1 MAKSASWGFTN
12 LSDNTHKTIAPT
24 VLNENTEYAIIED
37 EAGVTV
43 LANLSSPV
51 DQGERVSIK
60 AQVLDKI
67 TLSNVKN
74 VHPAPVQQGIQYSIK
89 VENLL
94 SVTDSNVPEYRVD
107 EPLCATLTLKHALS
121 SNITPEHIDIMIK
134 RVLGA
139 IYKADGSS
147 RIASLM
153 RLATK
158 PEEN

>member
-1 MAKSASWGFTN
+1 MAKSKSWGFTN
-12 LSDNTHKTIAPT
+12 VSDNSHKTIIPT
-24 VLNENTEYAIIED
+24 VLNEDTEYAVIED

-43 LANLSSPV
+43 LANLTSPV

-60 AQVLDKI
+60 AQILDKV

-74 VHPAPVQQGIQYSIK
+74 AHPAPVQQGIQYSIK

-94 SVTDSNVPEYRVD
+94 SVTDSVAPDYRID
-107 EPLCATLTLKHALS
+107 EPMCATLTFKHALS
-121 SNITPEHIDIMIK
+121 ANITPEDIDTIIK

>member
-1 MAKSASWGFTN
+1 MAKSTSWGFTN
-12 LSDNTHKTIAPT
+12 TSDNTHKTIAPT
-24 VLNENTEYAIIED
+24 ILNEDTEYAIIED

-60 AQVLDKI
+60 AQVLDKV

-74 VHPAPVQQGIQYSIK
+74 AYPAPVQQGIQYSIK
-89 VENLL
+89 IESLL
-94 SVTDSNVPEYRVD
+94 STTDSAAPGYRID
-107 EPLCATLTLKHALS
+107 EPICATLTFKHALS
-121 SNITPEHIDIMIK
+121 ANITPEHIDTIIK

-147 RIASLM
+147 RVASLM